1 MQRQQPLPESLT
13 LKDVLKD
20 EVQVPSNVSLTFKYL
35 IAGPDSRRWKHTIKQ
50 NRTSIS
56 QDTVYAATASLKKP
70 QKRLD
75 CRFISEQFNRQ

>member
-13 LKDVLKD
+13 LKDALKD

-50 NRTSIS
+50 N
-56 QDTVYAATASLKKP
+56 QDTVYAASPSLKKP